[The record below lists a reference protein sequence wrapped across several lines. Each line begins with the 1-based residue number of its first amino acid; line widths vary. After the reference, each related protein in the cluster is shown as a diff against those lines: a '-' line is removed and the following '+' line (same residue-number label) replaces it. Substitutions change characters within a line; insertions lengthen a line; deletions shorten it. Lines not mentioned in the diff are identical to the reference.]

1 MTMIRWAALAL
12 VTALAGSQLIRPD
25 RTNPPSQPGA
35 SLLAHAPAN
44 VKAIMERSCRDC
56 HSNDTEWPWY
66 SNVAPM
72 SWALASHVK
81 EGRENFNYS
90 QWTSYDADD
99 QDRLLGAMCNL
110 TRRGRMP
117 FPSYLLIHRDAKLS
131 PAEVEAICAWSEK
144 MRDTLQ

>member
-1 MTMIRWAALAL
+1 MIRWAALAL
-12 VTALAGSQLIRPD
+12 VTAFAGSQLIRPD

-35 SLLAHAPAN
+35 SLLAQAPAN
-44 VKAIMERSCRDC
+44 VRAIMERSCRDC

-72 SWALASHVK
+72 SWALVSHVK
-81 EGRENFNYS
+81 DGRENFNYS
-90 QWTSYDADD
+90 QWSSYDADD

-110 TRRGRMP
+110 TKRGRMP
-117 FPSYLLIHRDAKLS
+117 LPSYLLVNRDKKLS
-131 PAEVEAICAWSEK
+131 AAEVEAICAWSEK

>member
-1 MTMIRWAALAL
+1 MIRWAVLAF
-12 VTALAGSQLIRPD
+12 LAAFAGAQLIRPD
-25 RTNPPSQPGA
+25 RTNPPSQTTA

-44 VKAIMERSCRDC
+44 VAAIMQRSCRDC
-56 HSNDTEWPWY
+56 HSNDTDWPWY

-81 EGRENFNYS
+81 EGRDNFNYS
-90 QWTSYDADD
+90 EWSSYDADD

-110 TRRGRMP
+110 TKRGRMP
-117 FPSYLLIHRDAKLS
+117 LRSYLFIHRDARLS
-131 PAEVEAICAWSEK
+131 AADVQAICSWSEQ

>member
-1 MTMIRWAALAL
+1 MIRWAALAL
-12 VTALAGSQLIRPD
+12 VTAIAGAQMIRPD
-25 RTNPPSQPGA
+25 RTNPASQPGA

-44 VKAIMERSCRDC
+44 VKAIIERSCRDC

-66 SNVAPM
+66 SSVAPM

-110 TRRGRMP
+110 TKRGRMP
-117 FPSYLLIHRDAKLS
+117 YPSYLVIHRDAKLS